1 MPADTADAT
10 RRRLLTVTLAAA
22 LPAASGCS
30 EPPPQVLR
38 IGAHPWPG
46 YEMFYLARARG
57 LLPPR
62 SVRLIETPS
71 ASASLRG
78 LATGTLE
85 AAGLTL
91 DEVLGARARGL
102 PLRVVAVLDVSKGAD
117 VVLARPGIERPDQLR
132 GRRVGVEATATGA
145 VMLDALLARH
155 GLTAGDLRIVPLPI
169 DEHEAAWRQG
179 RVDAVVTY
187 EPVKS
192 RLTALGGQ
200 LLFSSAEVPGLIV
213 DVLAVRESAET
224 THAPA
229 LRQALVAHFAALALW
244 RQAAGAQAPLLA
256 QRLGLPPAAVPAA
269 FAELELPDVA
279 ANRDWLGPPGR
290 LLEAARRLREIMMR
304 AGLLREAVDVDTLA
318 SPRFLPGGGA

>member
-1 MPADTADAT
+1 MPVDTADAT
-10 RRRLLTVTLAAA
+10 RRDLLKTA
-22 LPAASGCS
+22 LVIGLPVVQGCGG
-30 EPPPQVLR
+30 PPPEVLR

-46 YEMFYLARARG
+46 YEMLYLARARG
-57 LLPPR
+57 LLPSR
-62 SVRLIETPS
+62 LVRLIETPS

-91 DEVLGARARGL
+91 DEVLTARARGL
-102 PLRVVAVLDVSKGAD
+102 PLRVVAVLDVSMGAD
-117 VVLARPGIERPDQLR
+117 VVLARPDIGRPEQLR

-155 GLTAGDLRIVPLPI
+155 GIKAGDLRIVPVPV

-192 RLTALGGQ
+192 RLTALGARV
-200 LLFSSAEVPGLIV
+200 LFSSAEVPGLIV
-213 DVLAVRESAET
+213 DVLAVRESAESS
-224 THAPA
+224 HAPA
-229 LRQALVAHFAALALW
+229 LRQALAAHFAALALW
-244 RQAAGAQAPLLA
+244 RRDRVSQAPLLA
-256 QRLGLPPAAVPAA
+256 PRLGLPPEAVPAA
-269 FAELELPDVA
+269 FAELELPGVA

-318 SPRFLPGGGA
+318 SAQFLPEGEG

>member
-1 MPADTADAT
+1 MSLDPTAAP
-10 RRRLLTVTLAAA
+10 RRRLLIAALAAG
-22 LPAASGCS
+22 LPAVPACSG
-30 EPPPQVLR
+30 PPPEVLR

-62 SVRLIETPS
+62 GVRLIETPS

-91 DEVLGARARGL
+91 DEVLTARARGL
-102 PLRVVAVLDVSKGAD
+102 PLRVVAVLDVSMGAD
-117 VVLARPGIERPDQLR
+117 VVLVRPGIERPDQLR

-155 GLTAGDLRIVPLPI
+155 GLKAGELRIVSLPV

-179 RVDAVVTY
+179 RLDAVVTY

-200 LLFSSAEVPGLIV
+200 VLFSSAEVPGLIV
-213 DVLAVRESAET
+213 DVLAVRESAES
-224 THAPA
+224 THGPA
-229 LRQALVAHFAALALW
+229 LRQALEAHFAARALW
-244 RQAAGAQAPLLA
+244 QQDAAAQAPLLA
-256 QRLGLPPAAVPAA
+256 PRLGLPPEAVPAA
-269 FAELELPDVA
+269 FAELALPDLA
-279 ANRDWLGPPGR
+279 ANREWLGPSGR

-318 SPRFLPGGGA
+318 SPRFLPEGDA